1 MPTKAELLKKAQKP
15 AEESRRLH
23 RQYKGKIQIFPKCPV
38 RSIDDFSLW
47 YTPGVA
53 APCRDIQQT
62 PAWVYDLTNKGNSI
76 AVVSDGTRVLG
87 LGDIGPEAGLPVMEG
102 KALLFKYLGGPNA
115 KVLPVPMANVIN
127 GGAHSDAPIDFQEF
141 MIMPHGLPTF
151 SEGLRAITEIFHAL
165 KAVLKKK
172 GLSTAVGDEGGFA
185 PKLESAE
192 AALDAGAD
200 DYVTKPF
207 RVQPLIHRV
216 KALLRRVETAEAG
229 KSVISLHGIEID
241 RGNHT
246 TKFNGVELELTPT
259 EFRMLWT
266 MMSQPGRPFS
276 RNELMETSRGEDANS
291 LERTIDV
298 HVRSLRKKLEP
309 ESELIE
315 TVRGVGYRFIR
326 K

>member
-1 MPTKAELLKKAQKP
+1 
-15 AEESRRLH
+15 
-23 RQYKGKIQIFPKCPV
+23 
-38 RSIDDFSLW
+38 
-47 YTPGVA
+47 
-53 APCRDIQQT
+53 
-62 PAWVYDLTNKGNSI
+62 
-76 AVVSDGTRVLG
+76 
-87 LGDIGPEAGLPVMEG
+87 PVMMLT
-102 KALLFKYLGGPNA
+102 AR
-115 KVLPVPMANVIN
+115 
-127 GGAHSDAPIDFQEF
+127 S
-141 MIMPHGLPTF
+141 
-151 SEGLRAITEIFHAL
+151 TETDEI
-165 KAVLKKK
+165 
-172 GLSTAVGDEGGFA
+172 VGFNM
-185 PKLESAE
+185 
-192 AALDAGAD
+192 GAD

-241 RGNHT
+241 RVNHT